1 LSTESL
7 GVGVIGVGRAGMIH
21 ARNIVNHVPDA
32 RLVAL
37 TDAYGDAL
45 QKAGTELGIK
55 RKYTDYRKALDDKD
69 VDAVYI
75 VTPTVFHR
83 DIAVQA
89 AQAGKHVFCEKPMA
103 MNEAECIEMIQA
115 AEAAGTTLQIG
126 FMRRFDA
133 SFKHAKEQL
142 ALGVIGRIVQIKSVT
157 HGPSK
162 PQEWML
168 DIRKSN
174 GPLAEVNSHDI
185 DTLRWF
191 SESEISEVY
200 GMAGNYRCS
209 EASEKYPDFYDSV
222 LLLCRFSNGIQG
234 CIDGAVSVG
243 YGYDART
250 EVLGTEGILFVGS
263 IRENTV
269 IHCTRGGGLTSKA
282 VETWRSLFRDAYEN
296 EDKSFIQCVLENRE
310 PEVTGFDG
318 LQAVRIVNAGNQSIQ
333 DNTPVKLQ
341 V

>member
-1 LSTESL
+1 
-7 GVGVIGVGRAGMIH
+7 MIH
-21 ARNIVNHVPDA
+21 ARNIVNNVPNA

-37 TDAYGDAL
+37 ADAYGEAL

-55 RKYTDYRKALDDKD
+55 RKYSDYRRALDDQD
-69 VDAVYI
+69 IDAVFI
-75 VTPTVFHR
+75 VTPTVSHR
-83 DIAVQA
+83 DIVVQA
-89 AQAGKHVFCEKPMA
+89 TQAGKHVFCEKPMA
-103 MNEAECIEMIQA
+103 MNEAECIEMIQTA
-115 AEAAGTTLQIG
+115 TAAGTKLQIG
-126 FMRRFDA
+126 FMRRFDT
-133 SFKHAKEQL
+133 SFKRAKEQL
-142 ALGVIGRIVQIKSVT
+142 ASGVIGRVVQIKSVT

-200 GMAGNYRCS
+200 GIAGNFRCS
-209 EASEKYPDFYDSV
+209 EVSKKYPDFYDSV
-222 LLLCRFSNGIQG
+222 LLLCRFLNGSQG
-234 CIDGAVSVG
+234 CIDGALSVG

-250 EVLGTEGILFVGS
+250 EVLGTDGILFVGS
-263 IRENTV
+263 VRENTV
-269 IHCTRGGGLTSKA
+269 VRCTRDEGLTSKA

-296 EDKSFIQCVLENRE
+296 EDRSFVQCVLDNRE
-310 PEVTGFDG
+310 PEVSGFDG

-333 DNTPVKLQ
+333 DNIPVKLRG
-341 V
+341 

>member
-7 GVGVIGVGRAGMIH
+7 ATCVIGTGRAGMIH
-21 ARNIVNHVPDA
+21 ARNLTDNIPNA

-37 TDAYGDAL
+37 ADADGEAL
-45 QKAGTELGIK
+45 RRAGAELGIK
-55 RKYTDYRKALDDKD
+55 RQYTDYRRALEDKD
-69 VDAVYI
+69 VEAVFV

-83 DIAVQA
+83 RIVVQA

-103 MNEAECIEMIQA
+103 VNQAECIEMIQA
-115 AEAAGTTLQIG
+115 SEAAGTKLQIG
-126 FMRRFDA
+126 FMRRFDR

-142 ALGVIGRIVQIKSVT
+142 ASGVIGQVEQIKSVT

-200 GMAGNYRCS
+200 GMAGNFRCT
-209 EASEKYPDFYDSV
+209 EAGETYPDFYDSV

-250 EVLGTEGILFVGS
+250 EVLGSDGMLFVGS
-263 IRENTV
+263 MRENNV
-269 IHCTRGGGLTSKA
+269 VRCTRDGGLASKA
-282 VETWRSLFRDAYEN
+282 TETWRSLFQDAYEN
-296 EDKSFIQCVLENRE
+296 EYRSFIQCVFDNTE

-318 LQAVRIVNAGNQSIQ
+318 LQAVRIVSAGNESIRS
-333 DNTPVKLQ
+333 NKPVKVQ
-341 V
+341 S